1 MNQAPFF
8 YFYTIKSSVFPIM
21 KRYSILF
28 YFFFLFGST
37 HSYSQ
42 VAVFT
47 ENCEQAYYHILSL
60 QFQEAEHLL
69 DKEEQQHEDNVYVP
83 YLRNYIDFISLFV
96 SQDKV
101 LYEKLDANK
110 SDKFYFISQLSDTC
124 RFKKLMLG
132 NMHLQWSL
140 TKITFGDFFSAA
152 IEFNNAY
159 KLIKDNTNEFPD
171 FKLNLLSQG
180 ILDIIVGLVPDKYGW
195 IMRLFSMEGEIKQGK
210 KELSEF
216 LTITKEE
223 TQYSHLY
230 YETLFYSGFI
240 EMNINPDKHKINYLL
255 NESSLIDDS
264 VLLVTFLKINLLMR
278 SGDNDKALKIFE
290 DIDLAD
296 SKTYPFYYLEYLFGE
311 CLLRA
316 QKWSSSIEKYDL
328 FTQNFKGENYI
339 KDAWRK
345 KAWATFL
352 QNDTSVFLD
361 YMEDVIQYGATNIG
375 IDKEALQ
382 ESKNRHFPNKD
393 LLMAR
398 ILFDGGYYADA
409 LSLLNNTDT
418 ADYSQEERVDY
429 VYRKARIY
437 DCMEDYLEAKEFYA
451 ETIIKGKTLES
462 YYAAN
467 AALKLGA
474 IYEMEGNIPL
484 AKKNY
489 SVCLELNFEQYK
501 NSIKRR
507 AQEGLKRVSD

>member
-1 MNQAPFF
+1 
-8 YFYTIKSSVFPIM
+8 M
-21 KRYSILF
+21 KKHSILF
-28 YFFFLFGST
+28 YFFFLFGSL
-37 HSYSQ
+37 HIYSQ

-47 ENCEQAYYHILSL
+47 DNCEKAYYHILSL

-69 DKEEQQHEDNVYVP
+69 DKEEQLHEDNVYVP
-83 YLRNYIDFISLFV
+83 YLRNYINFISLFV

-110 SDKFYFISQLSDTC
+110 SDKFYLISQLNDTC
-124 RFKKLMLG
+124 RYKKLMLG

-159 KLIKDNTNEFPD
+159 KLIEDNTNEFPD

-180 ILDIIVGLVPDKYGW
+180 ILHIIVGLVPDKYRW
-195 IMRLFSMEGEIKQGK
+195 ILSLFSMEGEIKQGK
-210 KELSEF
+210 EDLSEF
-216 LTITKEE
+216 LMITKEE

-240 EMNINPDKHKINYLL
+240 EININPDKHKINYFLS
-255 NESSLIDDS
+255 ETSLIDDS

-278 SGDNDKALKIFE
+278 SGENEKALRLFE
-290 DIDLAD
+290 NIDWNN

-316 QKWSSSIEKYDL
+316 QKWNSSIEKYDL

-345 KAWATFL
+345 KAWAAFL
-352 QNDTSVFLD
+352 QNDTSLFLD
-361 YMEDVIQYGATNIG
+361 YLERVKLYGTTNIG

-382 ESKNRHFPNKD
+382 ESQSMHFPNND
-393 LLMAR
+393 LLIAR
-398 ILFDGGYYADA
+398 ILFDGGYYTHA
-409 LSLLNNTDT
+409 LDVLNSTDT
-418 ADYSQEERVDY
+418 TNYSLVEKVNY

-437 DCMEDYLEAKEFYA
+437 DCMEDYLEAKKFYSDVI
-451 ETIIKGKTLES
+451 EKGKDLDS

-467 AALKLGA
+467 AALKLGV

-507 AQEGLKRVSD
+507 AQAGLKRISD